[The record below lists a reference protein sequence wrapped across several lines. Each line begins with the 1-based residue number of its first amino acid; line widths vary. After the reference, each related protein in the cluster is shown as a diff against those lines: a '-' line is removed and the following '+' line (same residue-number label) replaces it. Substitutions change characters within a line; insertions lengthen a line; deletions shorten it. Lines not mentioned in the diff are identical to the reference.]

1 MYAFNPVEDDIETI
15 RKRFDPLDAFLKRDD
30 VAEAVDSE
38 YSGEKDNEKIKK
50 EILEGN
56 YDSSLKISFLEFLIE
71 KHEVSSQFTDLQIEE
86 TVKKS
91 IDRERDPGIDCTFR
105 HSDSVLKDVYDQ
117 GKPAKSCESVCP

>member
-50 EILEGN
+50 EIMDCN
-56 YDSSLKISFLEFLIE
+56 YDSSLKLSFLEFLNR
-71 KHEVSSQFTDLQIEE
+71 K
-86 TVKKS
+86 
-91 IDRERDPGIDCTFR
+91 
-105 HSDSVLKDVYDQ
+105 
-117 GKPAKSCESVCP
+117 A